1 MALSECS
8 AKFVIGG
15 VNATTAAFEA
25 VVVAVADLVNIDSG
39 LDKASSDVDVVLLLL
54 LLLFMMCTVHLLLM
68 GKFVCI
74 VLIDEARDEVENAC
88 IVLLSNDAN
97 INVMMTIAAAAADHD
112 DLLCLAIVMCI

>member
-25 VVVAVADLVNIDSG
+25 VVVAIADLVNIDSG

-54 LLLFMMCTVHLLLM
+54 LLLCMCTVRLLLM

-74 VLIDEARDEVENAC
+74 VLIDEARDEVENAL

-97 INVMMTIAAAAADHD
+97 INVMMTIAAAADHD
-112 DLLCLAIVMCI
+112 DLLCLAIVMCII